1 MSTPGENV
9 ALEFINVNN
18 NYFELYYI
26 KPKVDFK
33 SKPHSQPDLETSP
46 ESDIRLKYINLLQL
60 NKLYQMK
67 VGKSLKKE
75 FSDLFVL
82 YEEIKNSLE
91 KNNFTL
97 IENDNILKIKLKIHQ
112 KQHILSLEEN
122 YEMAT
127 ILKKIEEVKEY
138 ENKNKINDLTKIN
151 VEIKKQND
159 LLIAE
164 NKNLKDELKKVINQS
179 NIYYQN
185 TLKKNK
191 ELEIKINSFKDLEKS
206 KNSLLEENI
215 SLNNKIKRLTEEKEE
230 IRILKTEMENKYK
243 VLEKDLIDLKKKSDT
258 VNNNSINME
267 NNNLSISLDDFNSIY
282 GTTIQNSTITTLD
295 LNSKKEG
302 NKLIKN
308 LSNMNFQNLEE
319 LLLFEDEISDLKS
332 LEKIELN
339 HLKKL

>member
-1 MSTPGENV
+1 M
-9 ALEFINVNN
+9 LR
-18 NYFELYYI
+18 I
-26 KPKVDFK
+26 KF
-33 SKPHSQPDLETSP
+33 
-46 ESDIRLKYINLLQL
+46 
-60 NKLYQMK
+60 
-67 VGKSLKKE
+67 
-75 FSDLFVL
+75 
-82 YEEIKNSLE
+82 
-91 KNNFTL
+91 
-97 IENDNILKIKLKIHQ
+97 
-112 KQHILSLEEN
+112 
-122 YEMAT
+122 
-127 ILKKIEEVKEY
+127 
-138 ENKNKINDLTKIN
+138 
-151 VEIKKQND
+151 
-159 LLIAE
+159 
-164 NKNLKDELKKVINQS
+164 LKDELKKVINQS

-319 LLLFEDEISDLKS
+319 LLLFEDEISDLNPLTEMKLQKLNNLQLYNNKIYNIKP

-339 HLKKL
+339 NLKKLYLQNNCIVDIKPLIKLNCADLKILCMDHNNISDIFPLSQVKFLNLQKLTLHKNNIEDILYSNFFLKIQINIMLSKKYLKMYHLKKV